1 MTRSRS
7 ARAAAIAAMTLAIG
21 LLGPAWAPSLAS
33 ARIQDGL
40 TSSTGAHFAV
50 AKPEVRGI
58 ANFAE
63 IEPGLARGAS
73 PSDEGIEYL
82 RAHGYKTVVA
92 FWSRQDERE
101 RLARAGIELVELPIR
116 SSIFGADTPTP
127 EQIDAFLRLAADPAR
142 RPLFLHCRKGKD
154 RTGAMTAIYRMERQG
169 WRSSDAVEEM
179 NAFGFHRHY
188 RKLYR
193 FVETYPIASSRAA
206 RSAGEPP
213 KSR

>member
-1 MTRSRS
+1 MTRSFRS
-7 ARAAAIAAMTLAIG
+7 RAATIGAVALAIG
-21 LLGPAWAPSLAS
+21 LLGVSSVPSRAA
-33 ARIQDGL
+33 ARIQEGL
-40 TSSTGAHFAV
+40 TSSTGAHFAL

-63 IEPGLARGAS
+63 IEPGLARGAN

-92 FWSRQDERE
+92 FWSGARERE

-116 SSIFGADTPTP
+116 SSIFSADTPTP

-142 RPLFLHCRKGKD
+142 RPLFFHCRHGKD
-154 RTGAMTAIYRMERQG
+154 RTGAMAALYRMERQG
-169 WRSSDAVEEM
+169 WRPPDAVEEM
-179 NAFGFHRHY
+179 RAFGFHRHY

-193 FVETYPIASSRAA
+193 FVESYPSGNSRAA
-206 RSAGEPP
+206 RSSAGPP
-213 KSR
+213 KSP